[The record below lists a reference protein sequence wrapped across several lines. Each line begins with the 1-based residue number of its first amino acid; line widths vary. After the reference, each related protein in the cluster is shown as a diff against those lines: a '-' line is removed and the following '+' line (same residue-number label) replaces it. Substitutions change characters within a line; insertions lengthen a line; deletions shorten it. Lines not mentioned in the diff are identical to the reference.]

1 MGGFLRRHKRI
12 IPYLL
17 LAPGLLWL
25 AVFYVVPGFQMFVT
39 SLWSGTLETGYEFAL
54 SNVSN
59 YTAALARFAPQFI
72 RSIIYGGAATILTFA
87 ISYPLAY
94 TIAFRGGRY
103 KNLLLF
109 LVVAPFFTSF
119 LLRTLSWKI
128 ILGDTGIL
136 LGPLK
141 ALGILPDEFRVLATP
156 VAVIFGITYN
166 FLPFMTL
173 PIYVSLEKID
183 RRLVEAA
190 EDLFATSIGAFR
202 RITLPLSLPGAPD
215 VHPGDGRLRQRRV
228 ARQPGYDDDRER
240 HPESVPDPE
249 QLPDGVGIELPVDG
263 RHPRRGGHLCQAAR
277 DRRTDGRRRLMAT
290 IAVTARTRP
299 SGTISERFVRFWNR
313 YLLFIYTGFAVL
325 YLMLPVAV
333 MALFSFND
341 PAGKSNFVWQGF
353 TLDAWQNIFEVAGLQ
368 SAVTISL
375 GIAFVSTAVAT
386 ALGTLIALALARHDF
401 RGRSGTNLFIFLPMA
416 TPEIVLGASLLTLFV
431 AIGAPPFFP
440 LSFIT
445 ILIAHIMFN
454 ISFVVVTVRARLAGF
469 PTHLEE
475 AAMDLGANE
484 LTTFRKVTF
493 PLILPGIMA
502 AALLAFSLSIDDFVI
517 TNFTSGGTVTFPM
530 FIYAKARIGIPP
542 QVNVV
547 GTIIFLTA
555 VGLVAFSTLLS
566 RRRTM
571 RDEAAA
577 RRFAADN
584 T

>member
-202 RITLPLSLPGAPD
+202 RITLPLSLPG
-215 VHPGDGRLRQRRV
+215 V
-228 ARQPGYDDDRER
+228 
-240 HPESVPDPE
+240 
-249 QLPDGVGIELPVDG
+249 
-263 RHPRRGGHLCQAAR
+263 
-277 DRRTDGRRRLMAT
+277 
-290 IAVTARTRP
+290 
-299 SGTISERFVRFWNR
+299 
-313 YLLFIYTGFAVL
+313 FA
-325 YLMLPVAV
+325 
-333 MALFSFND
+333 
-341 PAGKSNFVWQGF
+341 G
-353 TLDAWQNIFEVAGLQ
+353 
-368 SAVTISL
+368 
-375 GIAFVSTAVAT
+375 
-386 ALGTLIALALARHDF
+386 
-401 RGRSGTNLFIFLPMA
+401 
-416 TPEIVLGASLLTLFV
+416 SLLTFIPAMGDYVNAELLGNPDTTM
-431 AIGAPPFFP
+431 IGNVIQNQFLTQNNYPTASA
-440 LSFIT
+440 LSFLLMAG
-445 ILIAHIMFN
+445 ILVA
-454 ISFVVVTVRARLAGF
+454 VG
-469 PTHLEE
+469 
-475 AAMDLGANE
+475 
-484 LTTFRKVTF
+484 
-493 PLILPGIMA
+493 
-502 AALLAFSLSIDDFVI
+502 
-517 TNFTSGGTVTFPM
+517 
-530 FIYAKARIGIPP
+530 IYAKLL
-542 QVNVV
+542 
-547 GTIIFLTA
+547 GTEELTA
-555 VGLVAFSTLLS
+555 GGV
-566 RRRTM
+566 
-571 RDEAAA
+571 
-577 RRFAADN
+577 
-584 T
+584 